1 MPNIRGDGS
10 RESWVPGDEFLET
23 TREFQVV
30 HRILMLGSIHS
41 LPAVLPP
48 NTLSSG

>member
-1 MPNIRGDGS
+1 MPNIRADGS
-10 RESWVPGDEFLET
+10 RHPGVPVDEFIGT

-48 NTLSSG
+48 NTVSSG